1 MNCIRYQVKTFRMAA
16 IALTMLAL
24 FSAGAVCPA
33 QAQTYTTLYDFG
45 VGGNYEVNSF
55 PIGQL
60 ALGRDGN
67 FYGTVQN
74 PNGHSGIYQM
84 TPEGSGTVLWADTS
98 PSATQCLTGLTLGS
112 DGLFYGTCEYW
123 GGTNWTTGGS
133 GIVFKYDPSQG
144 QSGFTVLYSWPSC
157 WSGDYNDSVYP
168 GPLTLGTDG
177 NFYGVTTSTN
187 GGSCTGPT
195 MGSVFKVTPSGTL
208 TTLHVFQGA
217 SSKDGDTPSGP
228 LTLAAN
234 GNFYGTTQVGGNIG
248 QNGGTLYE
256 VTPKGKV
263 TLLYSFANT
272 YEPAAGMT
280 QGADGKFYGTTWEGG
295 TYGQGT
301 IFQLAGKKIK
311 ILHNFDQSV
320 GNTAYPSF
328 PLTLGTDGNF
338 YSPSNDN
345 SGGSYQSL
353 FEITAKEVYTDLFNN
368 FSSLNGWIPSS
379 PMALDPNGTFYGTT
393 LQGGVYNGQSIE
405 RGVFYSFSTGLKPYI
420 ILQFPRGTI
429 GSSIGIFGVGLTGT
443 TAVSFD
449 GVDGAFTVESDTYL
463 TATIPASAKT
473 GYVTVSTPS
482 GTLKSAVKLTVVK

>member
-1 MNCIRYQVKTFRMAA
+1 MNCIRFQVKTFRMAA

-33 QAQTYTTLYDFG
+33 QAQTYTPLYDFG

-74 PNGHSGIYQM
+74 PNGHSGIYEM
-84 TPEGSGTVLWADTS
+84 TPEGVATVLWADTS

-112 DGLFYGTCEYW
+112 DGLFYGTCQQW
-123 GGTNWTTGGS
+123 GGNNYQSGGS
-133 GIVFKYDPSQG
+133 GVVFKYDPSQG
-144 QSGFTVLYSWPSC
+144 QSGFTVLYSWPEC
-157 WSGDYNDSVYP
+157 NTDGPLYP
-168 GPLTLGTDG
+168 NALTLGTDG
-177 NFYGVTTSTN
+177 NFYGSTSGNTFCPN
-187 GGSCTGPT
+187 PKGT
-195 MGSVFKVTPSGTL
+195 VFKVTPTGTF
-208 TTLHVFQGA
+208 TTLRAFQGT

-228 LTLAAN
+228 LTLGAN
-234 GNFYGTTQVGGNIG
+234 GNFYGTTELGGNIG

-353 FEITAKEVYTDLFNN
+353 FEITAKEVYTDLFDN
-368 FSSLNGWIPSS
+368 FSSANGWIPSS
-379 PMALDPNGTFYGTT
+379 PMLLDPNGTFYGTT
-393 LQGGVYNGQSIE
+393 LQGGVYNGQSVDH
-405 RGVFYSFSTGLKPYI
+405 GVFYSFSTGLTPYI

-429 GSSIGIFGVGLTGT
+429 GTSIGIFGVGLTGT

-449 GVDGAFTVESDTYL
+449 GVDGDFTVESDTYL

-482 GTLKSAVKLTVVK
+482 GTLKSAVKLTVVN